1 MRMPKQ
7 GDGGLDLPDSA
18 FAPPASEVE
27 DRPLELDPAW
37 VAERAAKQADAAKPP
52 PKRSI
57 AGVVVAVLLIAAVVA
72 AITWIVLEK

>member
-7 GDGGLDLPDSA
+7 GDGLDLPDSA

-27 DRPLELDPAW
+27 ARPLELDPAW
-37 VAERAAKQADAAKPP
+37 VAERAAKQAAAAKPP

-57 AGVVVAVLLIAAVVA
+57 AGVVVALLLISAVVA
-72 AITWIVLEK
+72 AIVWIVLKK